1 MIKFKDIECKYDL
14 KTACITQFMAACVS
28 IHQRFMPY
36 IAINVTQ
43 NNKNLQM
50 LTQICRLNE
59 LIGEITRINSEKHP
73 DEAIPGE
80 LSDLLTT
87 ECRRLKAAI
96 YELYKKAPDK
106 QTAAWDLNNYHS
118 ALVRIANEVTD
129 QLPEEELTIMSKSA
143 ASGDDNN
150 PVLYCLYCLADL
162 LNCNEMCYRGILN
175 LTQPVPHLFVL
186 RMKELL
192 TTHLPAIKE
201 GLKKKDVAAWIIREI
216 ESGLNSAVRR
226 TFPALNYHDYSYFQT
241 FIPELSRFAADTRQ
255 KDWTKR
261 TLLFLLKFNFN
272 HIGLFNRWSDD
283 IRRSLSAR
291 GNRKHQIRFLDRE
304 TELLN
309 HTRAFP
315 NLSYDWFSPS
325 LKEHFTSFLALQ
337 KQTIMNE
344 IEAERKDDAVH
355 LRMRQSVDGLSV
367 DFNYRY
373 KLNQFVYRTRE
384 EAAADYAVVHSTPH
398 TSQISAHSIQKFD
411 KTSLIGAAVEYR
423 RTLQKIIEMIGK
435 DFGFS

>member
-1 MIKFKDIECKYDL
+1 
-14 KTACITQFMAACVS
+14 
-28 IHQRFMPY
+28 
-36 IAINVTQ
+36 
-43 NNKNLQM
+43 M
-50 LTQICRLNE
+50 LTEIRRLKD
-59 LIGEITRINSEKHP
+59 LIGEITKRNTKRHS
-73 DEAIPGE
+73 DEAFASE
-80 LSDLLTT
+80 LLDPLTA
-87 ECRRLKAAI
+87 ECQRLKGTI
-96 YELYKKAPDK
+96 YGLYKKAPDK
-106 QTAAWDLNNYHS
+106 QTATWDLNNYHS
-118 ALVRIANEVTD
+118 ALVRIANEVMH
-129 QLPEEELTIMSKSA
+129 QLPEEELIIISKPA
-143 ASGDDNN
+143 ATQGEND
-150 PVLYCLYCLADL
+150 PLLYCLYCVADL
-162 LNCNEMCYRGILN
+162 LNCNEMCYRGILDFK
-175 LTQPVPHLFVL
+175 QPVPLLFVL

-192 TTHLPAIKE
+192 TAHLPAIKE
-201 GLKKKDVAAWIIREI
+201 GLRKKDVAAWIIREI

-226 TFPALNYHDYSYFQT
+226 TFPALNYHDYFYFQT
-241 FIPELSRFAADTRQ
+241 FIPELSRFAADTRE
-255 KDWTKR
+255 KEWTKR

-283 IRRSLSAR
+283 IGRSLSAR
-291 GNRKHQIRFLDRE
+291 GNRKHQVRFLDRE

-315 NLSYDWFSPS
+315 NLSYDWFSLS

-373 KLNQFVYRTRE
+373 KLNQFDYRTRE
-384 EAAADYAVVHSTPH
+384 EAAADYAVIHSTPH

-423 RTLQKIIEMIGK
+423 RMLQKIIEMIGK